1 MVRGQSFEDYCAED
15 HHDTEVFEK
24 RMLFFSADV
33 HYDLARVFVHREE
46 SGSLAS
52 LSKRGPRSTSRRFP
66 WCPDAPLGREFPGLN
81 KFPITGP
88 PHGGLFS
95 ARLFFPRILP

>member
-1 MVRGQSFEDYCAED
+1 MRYALSTVHGRYGPGSIFEDYCAED

-33 HYDLARVFVHREE
+33 HYDLRASLRPHHRRE

-52 LSKRGPRSTSRRFP
+52 LSKRSSFNISSISVVSGHGARVS
-66 WCPDAPLGREFPGLN
+66 GLE
-81 KFPITGP
+81 
-88 PHGGLFS
+88 
-95 ARLFFPRILP
+95 